1 MRFHGILHVG
11 HVYSDFIVQNWIG
24 VAIGCYI
31 MLVEIL
37 SSFLIPNEHIHFKPL
52 KTEVNENCD

>member
-1 MRFHGILHVG
+1 MLHVG

-52 KTEVNENCD
+52 KTEVHENCD